1 MLTLEAPGLMKAV
14 QWLRQVKWMIFMAG
28 VTDPSGHRPRYIWVY
43 LFLFF
48 LYWYWDPL
56 KTSCF
61 GGIPISSTGVLTF
74 TVICFLKMALNR
86 DPGLSMKLALASQ
99 VKDPRF
105 NILAPKRQNVT
116 SLLSACVRFGVR
128 FGAPASYFGCEQAH
142 VCLFDYCRRWNTV
155 YYVQI
160 FLAY

>member
-1 MLTLEAPGLMKAV
+1 MLTLEAPGLIKAV

-28 VTDPSGHRPRYIWVY
+28 VTDPSSHRPRYIWVY

-48 LYWYWDPL
+48 LSWYWDPL

-61 GGIPISSTGVLTF
+61 GGIPISSTRVLTF

-86 DPGLSMKLALASQ
+86 DPGLSMKLALASHA
-99 VKDPRF
+99 KDPRF

-116 SLLSACVRFGVR
+116 SLLSACLVWGLGLLPPTLDVNKLMSVSLTIAED
-128 FGAPASYFGCEQAH
+128 GTQCIMCKSS
-142 VCLFDYCRRWNTV
+142 
-155 YYVQI
+155 
-160 FLAY
+160 